1 MTRRSMRG
9 GRVLLAVLLGVAI
22 SLTVA
27 CSLDPTRLPVPG
39 AYSPQHSYRI
49 KIQFSSVLNLPARAK
64 VDSGGVQIGVLD
76 HVQLDG
82 TTAVAYVDISGET
95 KLAGN
100 TRAELRQAT
109 PLGDIYIALV
119 PPKDRA
125 GDLSGDIPG
134 DLSKAVL
141 RDGDTIPLR
150 NTAPAD
156 NVEDL
161 LRSVSNLV
169 SGGAIGTLQSTVVN
183 VNKAFPKDPAEL
195 ARIQQTI
202 GGVLNDLAANQDTI
216 DGILSSMENIS
227 TNLAANTTVFNRLV
241 TEGPPKL
248 EGLSAI
254 TVAILNV
261 VGDSKD
267 IGGLGGE
274 ILNPITGDVMQMLS
288 YITPMI
294 GTIATVDTT
303 IPVLAD
309 KLIAFL
315 HYKLLGWFRNGGPKY
330 IVSELH
336 PPTGHEGVD
345 PADKAD
351 AAVKAMQSMG
361 MLP

>member
-1 MTRRSMRG
+1 MRA
-9 GRVLLAVLLGVAI
+9 RLLLAALLAGTAVT
-22 SLTVA
+22 LTAA

-39 AYSPQHSYRI
+39 AYSPPDAYRI

-64 VDSGGVQIGVLD
+64 VDSGGVQVGVLD

-82 TTAVAYVDISGET
+82 TTAVAYVDIAGDSR
-95 KLAGN
+95 LAGH

-109 PLGDIYIALV
+109 PLGDVYIALV
-119 PPKDRA
+119 PPQDR
-125 GDLSGDIPG
+125 DLSD
-134 DLSKAVL
+134 AVL

-169 SGGAIGTLQSTVVN
+169 AGGAIGTLQNTVVN
-183 VNKAFPKDPAEL
+183 VNRAFPKDPAEL
-195 ARIQQTI
+195 TRMQQTVA
-202 GGVLNDLAANQDTI
+202 GVLNDLAANQDTM
-216 DGILSSMENIS
+216 DGILSSMENIT
-227 TNLAANTTVFNRLV
+227 TNMAANTGVFNRLV

-248 EGLSAI
+248 EGLSAV
-254 TVAILNV
+254 TLAILNV
-261 VGDSKD
+261 IGDSRD
-267 IGGLGGE
+267 VGNLGGE
-274 ILNPITGDVMQMLS
+274 LINPIAGDIMQMLS
-288 YITPMI
+288 YLTPMI
-294 GTIATVDTT
+294 GTLATVDTT

-315 HYKLLGWFRNGGPKY
+315 HYKLLGFFRNGGPKY
-330 IVSELH
+330 IVSQLH

-351 AAVKAMQSMG
+351 QAVKAMQTMG

>member
-1 MTRRSMRG
+1 M
-9 GRVLLAVLLGVAI
+9 RVLLTAMAI
-22 SLTVA
+22 CLTAA

-39 AYSPQHSYRI
+39 AYSPDHAYRI

-82 TTAVAYVDISGET
+82 ATAVAYVDIAGDT
-95 KLAGN
+95 KLPGN

-109 PLGDIYIALV
+109 PLGDIYIALL
-119 PPKDRA
+119 PPADRA
-125 GDLSGDIPG
+125 GGMP
-134 DLSKAVL
+134 VL
-141 RDGDTIPLR
+141 RDGGTIPLR

-169 SGGAIGTLQSTVVN
+169 AGGAIGTLQSTVVN
-183 VNKAFPKDPAEL
+183 ANKAFPKSPAEL
-195 ARIQQTI
+195 TRMQQTLA
-202 GGVLNDLAANQDTI
+202 GVLNDLAANQNTI
-216 DGILSSMENIS
+216 DGILSSMENIT
-227 TNLAANTTVFNRLV
+227 TNMAANTAVFNRLV

-248 EGLSAI
+248 QGLSAI
-254 TVAILNV
+254 TMAILNV
-261 VGDSKD
+261 VGDSRDVSK
-267 IGGLGGE
+267 LGGE
-274 ILNPITGDVMQMLS
+274 LTNPIVGDIMQMLS
-288 YITPMI
+288 YLTPMV
-294 GTIATVDTT
+294 GTLATVDTT

-315 HYKLLGWFRNGGPKY
+315 HYKLLGFFRNGGPKY

-351 AAVKAMQSMG
+351 QAVKAMQSMG

>member
-1 MTRRSMRG
+1 MTRRSTRIAQ
-9 GRVLLAVLLGVAI
+9 VLLVALGI
-22 SLTVA
+22 SLTAA
-27 CSLDPTRLPVPG
+27 CSLDPTRLPIPG
-39 AYSPQHSYRI
+39 AYSPHAAYRI

-82 TTAVAYVDISGET
+82 TTAVAYVDISGDT
-95 KLAGN
+95 TLPGN

-119 PPKDRA
+119 PPADRPA
-125 GDLSGDIPG
+125 
-134 DLSKAVL
+134 AVL
-141 RDGDTIPLR
+141 RDGDTIPLG

-161 LRSVSNLV
+161 LRSLSNLV

-183 VNKAFPKDPAEL
+183 LNKAFPKDPAEL
-195 ARIQQTI
+195 TRYQQTI
-202 GGVLNDLAANQDTI
+202 AGVLNDLAANQNTM
-216 DGILSSMENIS
+216 DGILSSMENIT
-227 TNLAANTTVFNRLV
+227 TNLAANTPVFNRLV

-254 TVAILNV
+254 TLAILNV
-261 VGDSKD
+261 VGDSRD
-267 IGGLGGE
+267 IGNLGGE
-274 ILNPITGDVMQMLS
+274 LINPITGDIIQILS
-288 YITPMI
+288 YITPMV
-294 GTIATVDTT
+294 GTMATLDTT

-309 KLIAFL
+309 KLIALL

-345 PADKAD
+345 PADKSD

-361 MLP
+361 MLPP

>member
-1 MTRRSMRG
+1 MTRRSMRA
-9 GRVLLAVLLGVAI
+9 GRVLLAALAI
-22 SLTVA
+22 SLTAA

-39 AYSPQHSYRI
+39 AYSPQHAYRI
-49 KIQFSSVLNLPARAK
+49 KIQFASVLNLPARAK

-82 TTAVAYVDISGET
+82 TTAVAYVDISGDT

-119 PPKDRA
+119 PPEDR
-125 GDLSGDIPG
+125 SR
-134 DLSKAVL
+134 VL
-141 RDGDTIPLR
+141 LRNGDTIPVR

-183 VNKAFPKDPAEL
+183 LNKAFPKEPGEL
-195 ARIQQTI
+195 TRIQRTI
-202 GGVLNDLAANQDTI
+202 GGVLNDLRANQDTM
-216 DGILSSMENIS
+216 DGILSSMENI
-227 TNLAANTTVFNRLV
+227 TDNLAANTGVFNRLV

-267 IGGLGGE
+267 IGDLGGE
-274 ILNPITGDVMQMLS
+274 LLNPITGDIIQMLS
-288 YITPMI
+288 YITPLV
-294 GTIATVDTT
+294 GTAATLDTT
-303 IPVLAD
+303 IPVVAD

-351 AAVKAMQSMG
+351 AAVRAMQSMG

>member
-1 MTRRSMRG
+1 M
-9 GRVLLAVLLGVAI
+9 
-22 SLTVA
+22 
-27 CSLDPTRLPVPG
+27 
-39 AYSPQHSYRI
+39 
-49 KIQFSSVLNLPARAK
+49 
-64 VDSGGVQIGVLD
+64 
-76 HVQLDG
+76 
-82 TTAVAYVDISGET
+82 
-95 KLAGN
+95 
-100 TRAELRQAT
+100 
-109 PLGDIYIALV
+109 
-119 PPKDRA
+119 
-125 GDLSGDIPG
+125 
-134 DLSKAVL
+134 

-156 NVEDL
+156 NVEDV

-169 SGGAIGTLQSTVVN
+169 AGGAIGTLQNTVVN

-195 ARIQQTI
+195 TRIQQTI

-216 DGILSSMENIS
+216 DGILSSMENIT
-227 TNLAANTTVFNRLV
+227 TNLAANTEVFNRLV

-248 EGLSAI
+248 EGLSAV
-254 TVAILNV
+254 TVAILQV

-267 IGGLGGE
+267 IGDLGGQ
-274 ILNPITGDVMQMLS
+274 ILNPIAGDMMQMLS

-294 GTIATVDTT
+294 GTMATVDTT

-315 HYKLLGWFRNGGPKY
+315 HYKLIRFFRNGGPKY

>member
-1 MTRRSMRG
+1 MTVMTRRSMRG
-9 GRVLLAVLLGVAI
+9 ALVLLAAAAI
-22 SLTVA
+22 SLTAA

-39 AYSPQHSYRI
+39 AYSPHHAYRI

-64 VDSGGVQIGVLD
+64 VDSGGIQIGVLD

-82 TTAVAYVDISGET
+82 TTAVAYVDISGDSR
-95 KLAGN
+95 LPGN

-109 PLGDIYIALV
+109 PLGDIYIALL
-119 PPKDRA
+119 PPEDRFA
-125 GDLSGDIPG
+125 
-134 DLSKAVL
+134 AAL

-169 SGGAIGTLQSTVVN
+169 AGGAIGTLQSTVVN

-195 ARIQQTI
+195 TRIQQTI
-202 GGVLNDLAANQDTI
+202 GGVLNDLAANQDTM

-227 TNLAANTTVFNRLV
+227 TNLAANTGVFNRLV

-248 EGLSAI
+248 QGLSAV
-254 TVAILNV
+254 TLAILNV
-261 VGDSKD
+261 VGDSRD
-267 IGGLGGE
+267 IGNLGGE
-274 ILNPITGDVMQMLS
+274 LLNPIAGDMMQILS
-288 YITPMI
+288 YITPMV
-294 GTIATVDTT
+294 GTIATADTT
-303 IPVLAD
+303 VPVIAD

-315 HYKLLGWFRNGGPKY
+315 HYKLIGFFRNGGPKY

-351 AAVKAMQSMG
+351 AAVRAMQSMG
-361 MLP
+361 MLPP

>member
-1 MTRRSMRG
+1 MTRRSMR
-9 GRVLLAVLLGVAI
+9 VLLTAMAI
-22 SLTVA
+22 CLTAA

-39 AYSPQHSYRI
+39 AYSPDHAYRI

-82 TTAVAYVDISGET
+82 TTAVAYVDIAGDT
-95 KLAGN
+95 KLPGN

-119 PPKDRA
+119 PPEDRA
-125 GDLSGDIPG
+125 GDMP
-134 DLSKAVL
+134 VL
-141 RDGDTIPLR
+141 RDGGTIPLR

-169 SGGAIGTLQSTVVN
+169 AGGAIGTLQSTVVN
-183 VNKAFPKDPAEL
+183 VNKAFPKNPAEL
-195 ARIQQTI
+195 TRMQQTLA
-202 GGVLNDLAANQDTI
+202 GVLNDLAANQDTI
-216 DGILSSMENIS
+216 DGILSSMENIT
-227 TNLAANTTVFNRLV
+227 TNMAANTAVFNRLV

-248 EGLSAI
+248 QGLSAI
-254 TVAILNV
+254 TMAILNV
-261 VGDSKD
+261 VGDSRDVSK
-267 IGGLGGE
+267 LGGE
-274 ILNPITGDVMQMLS
+274 LTNPITGDIMQMLS
-288 YITPMI
+288 YITPLV
-294 GTIATVDTT
+294 GTLATVDTT

-315 HYKLLGWFRNGGPKY
+315 HYKLLGFFRNGGPKY

-351 AAVKAMQSMG
+351 QAVKAMQSMG

>member
-1 MTRRSMRG
+1 MTRRSIRAA
-9 GRVLLAVLLGVAI
+9 RVLLAALAI
-22 SLTVA
+22 SLTAA

-39 AYSPQHSYRI
+39 AYSPQAAYRI

-82 TTAVAYVDISGET
+82 TTAVAYVDIAGDT
-95 KLAGN
+95 TLPGN

-109 PLGDIYIALV
+109 PLGDIYIALL
-119 PPKDRA
+119 PPADRPA
-125 GDLSGDIPG
+125 AL
-134 DLSKAVL
+134 L

-156 NVEDL
+156 NVEDV

-183 VNKAFPKDPAEL
+183 LNKAFPTDPAEL
-195 ARIQQTI
+195 TRYQRDIA
-202 GGVLNDLAANQDTI
+202 GVLNDLAANQDTM
-216 DGILSSMENIS
+216 DGILSSMENIT

-254 TVAILNV
+254 TLAILNV
-261 VGDSKD
+261 VGDSRD
-267 IGGLGGE
+267 IGNLGGQV
-274 ILNPITGDVMQMLS
+274 INPITGDIIQILS
-288 YITPMI
+288 YITPMV
-294 GTIATVDTT
+294 GTVATMDTT

-309 KLIAFL
+309 KLIALL

-336 PPTGHEGVD
+336 PPNGHEGLD
-345 PADKAD
+345 PADKSD

-361 MLP
+361 MLPP

>member
-1 MTRRSMRG
+1 MTRRSKRA
-9 GRVLLAVLLGVAI
+9 GRVLLAA
-22 SLTVA
+22 LTITLMAA

-39 AYSPQHSYRI
+39 AYSPHHTYRI
-49 KIQFSSVLNLPARAK
+49 KIQFASVLNLPARAK
-64 VDSGGVQIGVLD
+64 VDTGGVQIGVLD

-82 TTAVAYVDISGET
+82 TTAVAYVDISGDT

-119 PPKDRA
+119 PPEDR
-125 GDLSGDIPG
+125 S
-134 DLSKAVL
+134 AVAL

-169 SGGAIGTLQSTVVN
+169 SGGAINTLQSTVVN
-183 VNKAFPKDPAEL
+183 LNKAFPKEPGEL
-195 ARIQQTI
+195 ARIQRTL
-202 GGVLNDLAANQDTI
+202 GGVLNDLAANQGTM
-216 DGILSSMENIS
+216 DGILSSMENI
-227 TNLAANTTVFNRLV
+227 TNNLAANTGVFNRLV

-248 EGLSAI
+248 EGLSSI
-254 TVAILNV
+254 TVAILNL

-267 IGGLGGE
+267 IGNLGGE
-274 ILNPITGDVMQMLS
+274 LLNPITGDIIQMLS
-288 YITPMI
+288 YITPLV
-294 GTIATVDTT
+294 GTAATLDTT
-303 IPVLAD
+303 IPVIAD

>member
-1 MTRRSMRG
+1 MTRRPT
-9 GRVLLAVLLGVAI
+9 RVLLATLAI
-22 SLTVA
+22 CLTAA

-39 AYSPQHSYRI
+39 AYSPDQAYRI

-64 VDSGGVQIGVLD
+64 VDSGGVQVGVLD

-82 TTAVAYVDISGET
+82 TTAVAYVDIAGDT
-95 KLAGN
+95 RLPGN

-119 PPKDRA
+119 PPADRA
-125 GDLSGDIPG
+125 GDVP
-134 DLSKAVL
+134 VL
-141 RDGDTIPLR
+141 RDGGTIPLR

-169 SGGAIGTLQSTVVN
+169 AGGAIGTLQSTVVN
-183 VNKAFPKDPAEL
+183 ANKAFPQNPAEL
-195 ARIQQTI
+195 TRMQQTLA
-202 GGVLNDLAANQDTI
+202 GVLNDLAANQDTI
-216 DGILSSMENIS
+216 DGILSSMENIT
-227 TNLAANTTVFNRLV
+227 TNMAANTEVFNRLV

-248 EGLSAI
+248 QGLSAI
-254 TVAILNV
+254 TMAILTV
-261 VGDSKD
+261 VGDSRDVSK
-267 IGGLGGE
+267 LGGE
-274 ILNPITGDVMQMLS
+274 LTNPITGDIMQMLS
-288 YITPMI
+288 YLTPMV
-294 GTIATVDTT
+294 GTVATLDTT

-315 HYKLLGWFRNGGPKY
+315 HYKLLGFFRNGGPKY

>member
-1 MTRRSMRG
+1 MRAA
-9 GRVLLAVLLGVAI
+9 RALLALLLAAVAI
-22 SLTVA
+22 SLTAA

-39 AYSPQHSYRI
+39 AYSPQAAYRI
-49 KIQFSSVLNLPARAK
+49 KIQFASVLNLPARAK

-82 TTAVAYVDISGET
+82 TTAVAYVDISGGSR
-95 KLAGN
+95 LPGN

-119 PPKDRA
+119 PPEDRPGDSS
-125 GDLSGDIPG
+125 GDLSGD
-134 DLSKAVL
+134 LSGAVL
-141 RDGDTIPLR
+141 HDGDTIPLR

-161 LRSVSNLV
+161 LRSMSNLV

-195 ARIQQTI
+195 TRIQQTI
-202 GGVLNDLAANQDTI
+202 GGVLNDLAANQDTM

-227 TNLAANTTVFNRLV
+227 TNLAANTGVFNRLV

-248 EGLSAI
+248 QGLSAV
-254 TVAILNV
+254 TMAILNV

-274 ILNPITGDVMQMLS
+274 LINPIAGDMMQILS
-288 YITPMI
+288 YITPMV
-294 GTIATVDTT
+294 GTLATADTT

-315 HYKLLGWFRNGGPKY
+315 HYKLIGFFRNGGPKY

-351 AAVKAMQSMG
+351 QAVKAMQSMG

>member
-1 MTRRSMRG
+1 MTPRIRRSMR
-9 GRVLLAVLLGVAI
+9 VLLTAMAI
-22 SLTVA
+22 CLTAA

-39 AYSPQHSYRI
+39 AYSPGHAYRI

-64 VDSGGVQIGVLD
+64 VDSGGVQVGVLD

-82 TTAVAYVDISGET
+82 TTAVAYVDIAGDT
-95 KLAGN
+95 KLPGN

-119 PPKDRA
+119 PPADRG
-125 GDLSGDIPG
+125 GDAP
-134 DLSKAVL
+134 VL
-141 RDGDTIPLR
+141 RDGGTIPLR

-169 SGGAIGTLQSTVVN
+169 AGGAIGTLQSTVVN
-183 VNKAFPKDPAEL
+183 VNKAFPKNPAEL
-195 ARIQQTI
+195 TRMQQTLA
-202 GGVLNDLAANQDTI
+202 GVLNDLAANQDTI
-216 DGILSSMENIS
+216 DGILSSMENIT
-227 TNLAANTTVFNRLV
+227 TNMAANTAVFNRLV

-254 TVAILNV
+254 TMAILNV
-261 VGDSKD
+261 VGDSRDVSK
-267 IGGLGGE
+267 LGGD
-274 ILNPITGDVMQMLS
+274 LTNPITGDIMQMLS
-288 YITPMI
+288 YLTPMV
-294 GTIATVDTT
+294 GTLATVDTT

-315 HYKLLGWFRNGGPKY
+315 HYKLLGFFRNGGPKY

-351 AAVKAMQSMG
+351 QAVKAMQSMG

>member
-1 MTRRSMRG
+1 MTRRPMRAG
-9 GRVLLAVLLGVAI
+9 CALLVAVAL
-22 SLTVA
+22 SLTPS

-39 AYSPQHSYRI
+39 AYSPHRSYRI

-82 TTAVAYVDISGET
+82 TTAVAYVDIAGDS
-95 KLAGN
+95 KLADN

-119 PPKDRA
+119 PPEDRA
-125 GDLSGDIPG
+125 GDLSGDG
-134 DLSKAVL
+134 SKPVL

-169 SGGAIGTLQSTVVN
+169 SGGAIGTLQNTVVN

-195 ARIQQTI
+195 TRIQRTL

-216 DGILSSMENIS
+216 DGILSSMENIT
-227 TNLAANTTVFNRLV
+227 TNLAANTGVFNRLI

-248 EGLSAI
+248 DGLSAI

-288 YITPMI
+288 YITPII

-315 HYKLLGWFRNGGPKY
+315 HYKLLGWFRQGGPKY

-336 PPTGHEGVD
+336 PPNGHEGVD
-345 PADKAD
+345 PADKSD
-351 AAVKAMQSMG
+351 AAVRAMQSMG
-361 MLP
+361 MLPP

>member
-1 MTRRSMRG
+1 MTRRSTRAA
-9 GRVLLAVLLGVAI
+9 RVLLAAVLIG
-22 SLTVA
+22 LTAA

-39 AYSPQHSYRI
+39 AYTPHHAYRI

-82 TTAVAYVDISGET
+82 TAAVAYVDMSGET
-95 KLAGN
+95 KLPGN

-119 PPKDRA
+119 PPEDRSA
-125 GDLSGDIPG
+125 A
-134 DLSKAVL
+134 AVL

-156 NVEDL
+156 NVEDV

-169 SGGAIGTLQSTVVN
+169 AGGAIGTLQSTVVN

-195 ARIQQTI
+195 TRIQQTI

-216 DGILSSMENIS
+216 DGILSSLENIT
-227 TNLAANTTVFNRLV
+227 TNLAANTDVFNRLV

-248 EGLSAI
+248 EGLSAV
-254 TVAILNV
+254 TVAILKV
-261 VGDSKD
+261 VGDSQD
-267 IGGLGGE
+267 IGDLGGQL
-274 ILNPITGDVMQMLS
+274 LNPIVGDLIQMLS
-288 YITPMI
+288 YITPMV
-294 GTIATVDTT
+294 GTLATVDTT

-315 HYKLLGWFRNGGPKY
+315 HYKLIGFFRNGGPKY

-345 PADKAD
+345 PADKSD

-361 MLP
+361 MLPP

>member
-1 MTRRSMRG
+1 MTRRAMRM
-9 GRVLLAVLLGVAI
+9 L
-22 SLTVA
+22 LTVMAICLTAA

-39 AYSPQHSYRI
+39 AYSPQHAYRI

-82 TTAVAYVDISGET
+82 TTAVAYADIAGDT
-95 KLAGN
+95 KLPGN

-119 PPKDRA
+119 PPVDRA
-125 GDLSGDIPG
+125 GDVP
-134 DLSKAVL
+134 VL
-141 RDGDTIPLR
+141 RDGGTIPLR

-169 SGGAIGTLQSTVVN
+169 AGGAIGTLQSTVVN
-183 VNKAFPKDPAEL
+183 VNKAFPKNPAEL
-195 ARIQQTI
+195 TRMQQTLA
-202 GGVLNDLAANQDTI
+202 GVLNDLAANQDTI
-216 DGILSSMENIS
+216 DGILSSMENIT
-227 TNLAANTTVFNRLV
+227 TNMAANTEVFNRLV

-254 TVAILNV
+254 TMAILNV
-261 VGDSKD
+261 VGDSRDVSK
-267 IGGLGGE
+267 LGGE
-274 ILNPITGDVMQMLS
+274 LTNPITGDIMQMLS
-288 YITPMI
+288 YLTPMV
-294 GTIATVDTT
+294 GTLATLDTT

-315 HYKLLGWFRNGGPKY
+315 HYKLLGFFRNGGPKY

-351 AAVKAMQSMG
+351 QAVKAMQSMG

>member
-1 MTRRSMRG
+1 MSRRSMR
-9 GRVLLAVLLGVAI
+9 VLVALLTIG
-22 SLTVA
+22 LTAA

-39 AYSPQHSYRI
+39 AYSPEDSYRV

-64 VDSGGVQIGVLD
+64 VDFGGIQIGVLD

-82 TTAVAYVDISGET
+82 TTAVAYVDI
-95 KLAGN
+95 AGDSRLPAN

-109 PLGDIYIALV
+109 PLGDIYIALL
-119 PPKDRA
+119 PPEDRA
-125 GDLSGDIPG
+125 GDRSGDRSVAP
-134 DLSKAVL
+134 L

-156 NVEDL
+156 NVEDV

-169 SGGAIGTLQSTVVN
+169 AGGAIGTLQSTVVN
-183 VNKAFPKDPAEL
+183 LNHAFPQDPAEL
-195 ARIQQTI
+195 TRAQQTVA
-202 GGVLNDLAANQDTI
+202 GVLNDLAANQDTI
-216 DGILSSMENIS
+216 DGILSSMDNIT
-227 TNLAANTTVFNRLV
+227 TNVAANTTVFNRLV

-248 EGLSAI
+248 QGLSAI
-254 TVAILNV
+254 TLAILNV
-261 VGDSKD
+261 VGDSRE
-267 IGGLGGE
+267 IGDLGGQ
-274 ILNPITGDVMQMLS
+274 ILNPVAGDMMQMLS
-288 YITPMI
+288 YITPLV
-294 GTIATVDTT
+294 GTVATLDTT

-315 HYKLLGWFRNGGPKY
+315 HYKLLGFFRNGGPKY

-351 AAVKAMQSMG
+351 AAVSAMQTMG

>member
-1 MTRRSMRG
+1 MTRQSMRAACA
-9 GRVLLAVLLGVAI
+9 LLAAATI
-22 SLTVA
+22 SLTAA

-39 AYSPQHSYRI
+39 AYTPHHSYRL

-64 VDSGGVQIGVLD
+64 VDSGGIQIGVLD

-82 TTAVAYVDISGET
+82 ATAVAYVEMSGDS
-95 KLAGN
+95 KLPIN

-109 PLGDIYIALV
+109 PLGDIYIALL
-119 PPKDRA
+119 PPEDRA
-125 GDLSGDIPG
+125 DHNSAAL
-134 DLSKAVL
+134 L

-156 NVEDL
+156 NVEDV

-169 SGGAIGTLQSTVVN
+169 AGGAIGTLQDTVVN

-195 ARIQQTI
+195 TRIQRTL

-216 DGILSSMENIS
+216 DGILSSMENIT
-227 TNLAANTTVFNRLV
+227 TNLAANTEVFNRLV

-248 EGLSAI
+248 EGLSAV
-254 TVAILNV
+254 TVAILKV

-267 IGGLGGE
+267 IGSLGGE
-274 ILNPITGDVMQMLS
+274 LLNPITGDLIQMLS
-288 YITPMI
+288 YITPMV
-294 GTIATVDTT
+294 GTLATVDTT

-315 HYKLLGWFRNGGPKY
+315 HYKLIGWFRNGGPKY

-345 PADKAD
+345 PADKSD
-351 AAVKAMQSMG
+351 AAVRAMQSMG
-361 MLP
+361 MLPP

>member
-1 MTRRSMRG
+1 MTRRSMCAAG
-9 GRVLLAVLLGVAI
+9 ALLAALVIG
-22 SLTVA
+22 LTAA

-39 AYSPQHSYRI
+39 AYTPHRTYRI

-64 VDSGGVQIGVLD
+64 VDSGGIQIGVLD

-82 TTAVAYVDISGET
+82 TTAVAYVDMSGET
-95 KLAGN
+95 QLPGN

-109 PLGDIYIALV
+109 PLGDIYIALL
-119 PPKDRA
+119 PPEDRS
-125 GDLSGDIPG
+125 GDLRA
-134 DLSKAVL
+134 AVL

-156 NVEDL
+156 NVEDV

-169 SGGAIGTLQSTVVN
+169 AGGAIGTLQNTVVN

-195 ARIQQTI
+195 TRIQRTI

-216 DGILSSMENIS
+216 DGILSSLENIT
-227 TNLAANTTVFNRLV
+227 TNLAANTDVFNRLV

-248 EGLSAI
+248 EGLSAV
-254 TVAILNV
+254 TVAILKV
-261 VGDSKD
+261 VGDSHD
-267 IGGLGGE
+267 IGDLGGQL
-274 ILNPITGDVMQMLS
+274 LNPIVGDLMQMLS
-288 YITPMI
+288 YITPLV
-294 GTIATVDTT
+294 GTLATVDTT

-315 HYKLLGWFRNGGPKY
+315 HYKLIGFFRDGGPKY

-336 PPTGHEGVD
+336 PPNGHEGVD
-345 PADKAD
+345 PADKSD
-351 AAVKAMQSMG
+351 AAVRAMQSMG
-361 MLP
+361 MLPP

>member
-1 MTRRSMRG
+1 MTRRSTRAA
-9 GRVLLAVLLGVAI
+9 RVLLAAVLIG
-22 SLTVA
+22 LTAA

-39 AYSPQHSYRI
+39 AYTPHHTYRI

-82 TTAVAYVDISGET
+82 TTAVAYVDMSGET
-95 KLAGN
+95 KLPGN

-119 PPKDRA
+119 PPEDRSA
-125 GDLSGDIPG
+125 A
-134 DLSKAVL
+134 AVL

-156 NVEDL
+156 NVEDV

-169 SGGAIGTLQSTVVN
+169 AGGAIGTLQSTVVN

-195 ARIQQTI
+195 TRIQQTI

-216 DGILSSMENIS
+216 DGILSSLENIT
-227 TNLAANTTVFNRLV
+227 TNLAANTDVFNRLV

-248 EGLSAI
+248 EGLSAV
-254 TVAILNV
+254 TVAILKV
-261 VGDSKD
+261 VGDSQD
-267 IGGLGGE
+267 IGDLGGQL
-274 ILNPITGDVMQMLS
+274 LNPIVGDLIQMLS
-288 YITPMI
+288 YITPMV
-294 GTIATVDTT
+294 GTLATVDTT

-315 HYKLLGWFRNGGPKY
+315 HYKLIGFFRNGGPKY

-345 PADKAD
+345 PADKSD

-361 MLP
+361 MLPP